1 MTLTAIGDVTL
12 GGCLT
17 SAASAT
23 AGIDVLVG
31 ATLPG
36 LDAKIARYALLN
48 VPSPSWDISVQLGV
62 AGASL
67 TADLVTVAAIP
78 GSGAAWATA
87 ISAGIAAMVS
97 LRAADP
103 ALGARVDGD
112 VSAIAGLNAQIAAG
126 SAGPNVNLTITGS
139 ILAELGALKASVDAQ
154 SSLSGTL
161 GASLAVPGLRL
172 YRFDGDIATAGSE
185 LQARIS
191 TDGLSGEFH
200 FMVLLPTSAP
210 AWAAMQATIKTT

>member
-1 MTLTAIGDVTL
+1 MTLTAIGDVTV
-12 GGCLT
+12 GGCMTATT
-17 SAASAT
+17 SATS
-23 AGIDVLVG
+23 GIDALVG

-48 VPSPSWDISVQLGV
+48 VPSPSWDISAQLGV

-78 GSGAAWATA
+78 VNGAAWAAA
-87 ISAGIAAMVS
+87 ITAGIAAMGS
-97 LRAADP
+97 LRAANP
-103 ALGARVDGD
+103 VLGARIDGD
-112 VSAIAGLNAQIAAG
+112 VSAIAGLNAQISAG
-126 SAGPNVNLTITGS
+126 SAGPNVNFS
-139 ILAELGALKASVDAQ
+139 IISAVLAELEALKASVDTQA
-154 SSLSGTL
+154 TL
-161 GASLAVPGLRL
+161 ASTIGASLAVPGLRL
-172 YRFDGDIATAGSE
+172 YRFDGDIATAGAE

-210 AWAAMQATIKTT
+210 AWTALQATITTS